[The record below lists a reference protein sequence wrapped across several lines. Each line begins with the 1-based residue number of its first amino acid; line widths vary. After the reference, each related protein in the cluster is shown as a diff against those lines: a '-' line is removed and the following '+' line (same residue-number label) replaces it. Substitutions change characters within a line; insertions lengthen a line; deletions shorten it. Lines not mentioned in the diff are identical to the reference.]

1 MHKTFINFNGT
12 SHLMTL
18 ISFLIFI
25 FFLSHIFFGE
35 RSVWKIFELKSQ
47 ISKSQEKYELKKK
60 KKKKILLQINLL
72 RDNNLDS
79 DLVFEIFHRK
89 IAKFGLK
96 NRREIEKTN
105 TSIHFSFSQKR

>member
-1 MHKTFINFNGT
+1 MLNILVRVFLMYKTFTNYKGNF
-12 SHLMTL
+12 HLMTL

-47 ISKSQEKYELKKK
+47 ISNFQEEYAMLEAKKN
-60 KKKKILLQINLL
+60 KILLEINLL

-79 DLVFEIFHRK
+79 DLVSEIAHRNL
-89 IAKFGLK
+89 GL
-96 NRREIEKTN
+96 IE
-105 TSIHFSFSQKR
+105 SDQIVLDLQD

>member
-1 MHKTFINFNGT
+1 MYKTLTNYKGNF
-12 SHLMTL
+12 HLMTL

-47 ISKSQEKYELKKK
+47 ISKSQEEYELLVAKKNK
-60 KKKKILLQINLL
+60 TLLEINLL

-79 DLVFEIFHRK
+79 DLVSEIAHRNL
-89 IAKFGLK
+89 GL
-96 NRREIEKTN
+96 IE
-105 TSIHFSFSQKR
+105 SDQIVLDLQD

>member
-1 MHKTFINFNGT
+1 MLNILVRVFLMHKTFTNFNGT
-12 SHLMTL
+12 SHFMTL

-47 ISKSQEKYELKKK
+47 ISNFQEEYAILEAKKN
-60 KKKKILLQINLL
+60 KILLEINLL

-79 DLVFEIFHRK
+79 DLVSEIAHRNL
-89 IAKFGLK
+89 GL
-96 NRREIEKTN
+96 IG
-105 TSIHFSFSQKR
+105 SDQIVLDLQD

>member
-1 MHKTFINFNGT
+1 MLNILVRVFLMYKTLTNYKGNF
-12 SHLMTL
+12 HLMTL

-47 ISKSQEKYELKKK
+47 ILKSQEEYELLVA

-79 DLVFEIFHRK
+79 DLVSEIAHRNL
-89 IAKFGLK
+89 GL
-96 NRREIEKTN
+96 IE
-105 TSIHFSFSQKR
+105 SDQIVLDLQD

>member
-1 MHKTFINFNGT
+1 MLNILVRVFLMYKTFTNYKGNF
-12 SHLMTL
+12 HLMTL

-47 ISKSQEKYELKKK
+47 ILKSQEKYELLVA

-79 DLVFEIFHRK
+79 DLVSEIAHRNL
-89 IAKFGLK
+89 GL
-96 NRREIEKTN
+96 IE
-105 TSIHFSFSQKR
+105 SDQIVLDLQD

>member
-1 MHKTFINFNGT
+1 MLNILVRVFLMYKTLTNYKGNF
-12 SHLMTL
+12 HLMTL

-47 ISKSQEKYELKKK
+47 ISKSQEEYELLVA
-60 KKKKILLQINLL
+60 KKKKILLYINLL

-79 DLVFEIFHRK
+79 DLVSEIAHRNL
-89 IAKFGLK
+89 GL
-96 NRREIEKTN
+96 IE
-105 TSIHFSFSQKR
+105 SDQIVLDLQD

>member
-1 MHKTFINFNGT
+1 MPNILVRVFLMYKTLTNYKGNF
-12 SHLMTL
+12 HLMTL

-47 ISKSQEKYELKKK
+47 ILKSQEEYELLVA

-79 DLVFEIFHRK
+79 DLVSEIAHRNL
-89 IAKFGLK
+89 GL
-96 NRREIEKTN
+96 IE
-105 TSIHFSFSQKR
+105 SDQIVLDLQD

>member
-1 MHKTFINFNGT
+1 MYKTLIKFKGT

-47 ISKSQEKYELKKK
+47 ISKFQEEYELSVAKKN
-60 KKKKILLQINLL
+60 KILLEINLL
-72 RDNNLDS
+72 RDNNLDP
-79 DLVFEIFHRK
+79 DLVSEIAHRNL
-89 IAKFGLK
+89 GL
-96 NRREIEKTN
+96 IG
-105 TSIHFSFSQKR
+105 SDQIVLDLQD

>member
-1 MHKTFINFNGT
+1 MLNILEKVFLMYKTLVNYKGNF
-12 SHLMTL
+12 HLMTL

-47 ISKSQEKYELKKK
+47 ISKSQEEYELLVA
-60 KKKKILLQINLL
+60 KKKKILLEINLL

-79 DLVFEIFHRK
+79 DLVSEIAHRNL
-89 IAKFGLK
+89 GL
-96 NRREIEKTN
+96 IE
-105 TSIHFSFSQKR
+105 SDQIVLDLQD